1 MLNMVRLSGSAV
13 LQSLIVTTSWVALI
27 RILASFGSAALAG
40 YTIAIR
46 IVLFALLPAWGLANA
61 AATLVGQNLGAGKPE
76 RAAHSGWVAFALG
89 CGVMSLM
96 AAVFFFL
103 AEPMFRLFCPYE
115 AQQRIVELGAEPLS
129 GPRHHLHLALCI
141 RWRAHIWHDDHVWW
155 NH

>member
-76 RAAHSGWVAFALG
+76 RA
-89 CGVMSLM
+89 
-96 AAVFFFL
+96 
-103 AEPMFRLFCPYE
+103 E
-115 AQQRIVELGAEPLS
+115 AS
-129 GPRHHLHLALCI
+129 
-141 RWRAHIWHDDHVWW
+141 VWQACR
-155 NH
+155 